1 MTEWPIA
8 RQMISFALPLLLG
21 NLFQQ
26 LYNAVDSAVVGHYV
40 GDLALAAVG
49 SSTSLIN
56 MIVNLFMGIAVG
68 GSVVISQYYG
78 ARDKKG
84 LHHAIHSVLA
94 FSVIAGIAVTVI
106 GYFLTPQIL
115 SLIHILALLAI
126 VAPQAISSAR
136 SARATRSS

>member
-1 MTEWPIA
+1 MTEGPIA

-68 GSVVISQYYG
+68 GSVVISQY
-78 ARDKKG
+78 
-84 LHHAIHSVLA
+84 
-94 FSVIAGIAVTVI
+94 
-106 GYFLTPQIL
+106 
-115 SLIHILALLAI
+115 
-126 VAPQAISSAR
+126 
-136 SARATRSS
+136 